1 MRLLSLSALVGSLA
15 QWALLGLVGGG
26 RLYAQAPSWIWA
38 KSAGNANDPR
48 IAVDASGNV
57 YVTGSFSDD
66 SLTFGS
72 ITLIRNKESTEVISR
87 ADMFVV
93 KYDPNGQVLWAKSAG
108 GSEDEYARDI
118 AVDARGN
125 VYVIGEFKS
134 DRLTLGST
142 TLKRKGEGD
151 FFRRSDI
158 FIVKYDSNGQVLW
171 AKSVGGNDDEYARSI
186 AVDAGGNVYVTGYF
200 VSDTLTFG
208 PITLRKVGRV
218 NIFLVKYDPNGQVLW
233 AKSAGGSEE
242 DKKQDF
248 VIILGRNDQSITVD
262 ASGNVYL
269 AGSFSSSTL
278 TFGSTTLRN
287 AGQSDIFLVKYD
299 PNGQLLW
306 AKSVGG
312 EGNEALRGI
321 AVDAQGNIYVTGYF
335 GSYNLT
341 LGSTTLRNATG
352 IGGHSFDIFVM
363 KYGPNGQVVWAKS
376 IGGWGNEGGE
386 DITVDAS
393 GNIYVT
399 GTFWSD
405 SLIFGSTIM
414 KGGPRYNFFDFVG
427 AIFVVKYNPNGEVVW
442 AKGISGGE
450 SRGIAVDARGN
461 VYVIGWCR
469 KESLTLDA
477 IELKNT
483 NKSIGLFV
491 GKLKP

>member
-1 MRLLSLSALVGSLA
+1 
-15 QWALLGLVGGG
+15 
-26 RLYAQAPSWIWA
+26 
-38 KSAGNANDPR
+38 
-48 IAVDASGNV
+48 V

-72 ITLIRNKESTEVISR
+72 ITLIRNKESTEFIRR

-134 DRLTLGST
+134 DSLTLGST
-142 TLKRKGEGD
+142 TLRRKGEGD
-151 FFRRSDI
+151 FFRKSDI
-158 FIVKYDSNGQVLW
+158 FIVKYDPNGQVLW
-171 AKSVGGNDDEYARSI
+171 AKSVGGDDDEHAQSI
-186 AVDAGGNVYVTGYF
+186 VVDAGGNVYVTGKF
-200 VSDTLTFG
+200 ESDTLTFG
-208 PITLRKVGRV
+208 PITLRNVGGLD
-218 NIFLVKYDPNGQVLW
+218 IFLVKYDPNGQVLW
-233 AKSAGGSEE
+233 ATSAGGSEE
-242 DKKQDF
+242 NKNQGF
-248 VIILGRNDQSITVD
+248 VIILGQKYPNITVD

-287 AGQSDIFLVKYD
+287 AGKSDIFLVKYD

-312 EGNEALRGI
+312 EGDEEPRGI
-321 AVDAQGNIYVTGYF
+321 AVDAQGNIYITGYF

-341 LGSTTLRNATG
+341 IGSTTLRSTKG
-352 IGGHSFDIFVM
+352 IEGLSSDIFVM

-376 IGGWGNEGGE
+376 IGGWANEGGE

-405 SLIFGSTIM
+405 SLIFGSTILRFGTRVEGRFTV
-414 KGGPRYNFFDFVG
+414 GGSGYSFVG

-450 SRGIAVDARGN
+450 LYSRGIAVDARGN
-461 VYVIGWCR
+461 VYVIGWCG
-469 KESLTLDA
+469 KESLTLDG